1 MKKIQTYSLSFT
13 GRRENNQDAELVYKP
28 TKNSM
33 FLAVADGMGGVAGGQ
48 VASRL
53 VINNAKRVLDE
64 KFKNP
69 IKPIQLKDILI
80 HIFYSSQKVI
90 KEKIKEKPELNG
102 MGTTLT
108 CVLILDDKFV
118 WGNLG
123 DSRIY
128 YYSNNILKQ
137 ITRDHTHI
145 QEYSDS
151 VGNDIPENIVAEYGH
166 YLTRSI
172 DGGSDEPDIFP
183 DVIPYEKLNEGDA
196 FLLSCDGLILDK
208 SKQDDEHFTKYLIGT
223 NSLKEAAEN
232 LISFAYLNGST
243 DNISVIL
250 AAYGKL
256 KRKRLKL
263 NKYSYPPIENK
274 KNKKKFSVKSAAF
287 ITLILVVLTAL
298 FCWYFN
304 LITVEQIYDLFD

>member
-1 MKKIQTYSLSFT
+1 MTKIQTYSLSFT
-13 GRRENNQDAELVYKP
+13 GRRENNQDTELVYKP
-28 TKNSM
+28 TKNSL

-48 VASRL
+48 AASRL
-53 VINNAKRVLDE
+53 VINNAKKVLDE
-64 KFKNP
+64 QFKNH
-69 IKPIQLKDILI
+69 IEPIQLKEILI
-80 HIFYSSQKVI
+80 KIFYTSQQVI
-90 KEKIKEKPELNG
+90 RDKIKEKPELNG

-108 CVLILDDKFV
+108 CVLILDDKFA

-128 YYSNNILKQ
+128 YYSNNNLKQ

-151 VGNDIPENIVAEYGH
+151 VGGDIPENIVSEYGH

-183 DVIPYEKLNEGDA
+183 DVIPYENLKEGDA
-196 FLLSCDGLILDK
+196 FLLCCDGLILDK
-208 SKQDDEHFTKYLIGT
+208 SKQDDEHFKKYIIGT
-223 NSLKEAAEN
+223 NSFKVAAEN
-232 LISFAYLNGST
+232 LISFAYLNGSN

-263 NKYSYPPIENK
+263 NKYHFPPVENK
-274 KNKKKFSVKSAAF
+274 KKKKSFSIKKAAVLSF
-287 ITLILVVLTAL
+287 ILLIIAVLL
-298 FCWYFN
+298 SRHFN
-304 LITVEQIYDLFD
+304 LITIEQIYDLFN